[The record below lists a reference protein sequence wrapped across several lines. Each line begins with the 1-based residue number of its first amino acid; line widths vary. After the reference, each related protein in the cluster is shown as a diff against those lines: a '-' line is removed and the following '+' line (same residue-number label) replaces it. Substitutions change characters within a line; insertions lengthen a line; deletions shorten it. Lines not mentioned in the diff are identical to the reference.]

1 MDIPKQIRDCGLRAT
16 LPRLRVLQLFHEH
29 PGKHL
34 SADDIFHLL
43 AHEKINV
50 ILPTVYRVLMQF
62 ADANILI
69 RHTFDAERAVFE
81 LNEGT
86 HHDHLICTECG
97 RVEEFIDEA
106 IERRQK
112 AVAHQRRFVLQTY
125 TLTLYGLCEQCASH
139 VR

>member
-1 MDIPKQIRDCGLRAT
+1 
-16 LPRLRVLQLFHEH
+16 VLQLFHEH

-34 SADDIFHLL
+34 SADDISHLL
-43 AHEKINV
+43 ANEKINV

-81 LNEGT
+81 LNEGS
-86 HHDHLICTECG
+86 HHDHLICTKCG
-97 RVEEFIDEA
+97 RVDEFIDEA

-112 AVAHQRRFVLQTY
+112 AVAQQRRFVLQTH
-125 TLTLYGLCEQCASH
+125 TLTLYGLCAQCASR